1 MVAGSSSANGERE
14 REGRREESRTER
26 GSGGG
31 DGMLVDG
38 DWGELREQIG
48 HQEGYMGW
56 LVGWAFLSVLSF
68 FFSSLL
74 FFFSFLFLFF
84 PSSVLLLWVSSLAY
98 PNLLGTK
105 GYVVVL
111 LL

>member
-1 MVAGSSSANGERE
+1 
-14 REGRREESRTER
+14 
-26 GSGGG
+26 
-31 DGMLVDG
+31 MLVDG

-84 PSSVLLLWVSSLAY
+84 LPLCCCFEVSYNHMASPCLA
-98 PNLLGTK
+98 L
-105 GYVVVL
+105 
-111 LL
+111 